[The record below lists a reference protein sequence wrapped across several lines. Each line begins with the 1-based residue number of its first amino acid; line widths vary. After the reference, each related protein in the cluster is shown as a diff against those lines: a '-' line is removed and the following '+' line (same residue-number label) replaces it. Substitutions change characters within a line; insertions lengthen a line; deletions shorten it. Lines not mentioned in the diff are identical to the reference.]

1 MKKTAFTIC
10 AKNYI
15 GLALALEQSIKS
27 YNKDINFFIFV
38 ADEFENK
45 EDIVDLPKNVLVAKE
60 RLDIRESLWNEMSFK
75 YDLTEFCT
83 SIKPSC
89 FKYIFKMTETDAC
102 IYFDPDILTFSS
114 LEVIYSKL
122 DKYSIFLTPHITTI
136 ETIYSGDLSE
146 QRLLYSGIFNLG
158 FIAIKNSTVG
168 IQLIDWWEKRLED
181 RCFQNMMDH
190 YFTDQKWMDFVPS
203 LFPES
208 VYISSNLGFN
218 VAPWNFYEREIIKND
233 ESFFVTNRITNDNVL
248 HPLVFVHFSGFNY
261 KELLSGKVVQGNIK
275 DMVFR
280 DDYSIIFEEYSK
292 FILESHFSKYIK
304 HNYSYN
310 YFNNNVYINK
320 IHRSLYRRLVEDGKL
335 TDNPFMSNGTF
346 YSALKKNKVLKTI
359 NLDKTILENV
369 PNVGSKIKI
378 VNKLWS
384 FLFSIVGSNNFFRI
398 LKLMRIYSKVENH
411 VYLISDDYKKDFELR
426 K

>member
-15 GLALALEQSIKS
+15 GLALALEESIKS

-60 RLDIRESLWNEMSFK
+60 HLDIQESLWNEMSFK

-89 FKYIFKMTETDAC
+89 FKYMFKMTETDAC

-122 DKYSIFLTPHITTI
+122 DKYSIVLTPHITTI

-310 YFNNNVYINK
+310 YFNNNVYITK